1 MATAVASGFGS
12 VANTARW
19 EVDIAQPHNIEVPR
33 SLVDVVVSWNIP
45 MHKWLKKCKYFHQ
58 HSGPENLK
66 KSNPKNQIF
75 Y

>member
-45 MHKWLKKCKYFHQ
+45 MHKWLKKCKYIT
-58 HSGPENLK
+58 SDMTDRV
-66 KSNPKNQIF
+66 PKTWVLEVPWV
-75 Y
+75 

>member
-45 MHKWLKKCKYFHQ
+45 MHKWLKKCKYF
-58 HSGPENLK
+58 
-66 KSNPKNQIF
+66 
-75 Y
+75 

>member
-45 MHKWLKKCKYFHQ
+45 MHKWLKKCEYITR
-58 HSGPENLK
+58 SGTQNMGFESAFGLT
-66 KSNPKNQIF
+66 
-75 Y
+75 